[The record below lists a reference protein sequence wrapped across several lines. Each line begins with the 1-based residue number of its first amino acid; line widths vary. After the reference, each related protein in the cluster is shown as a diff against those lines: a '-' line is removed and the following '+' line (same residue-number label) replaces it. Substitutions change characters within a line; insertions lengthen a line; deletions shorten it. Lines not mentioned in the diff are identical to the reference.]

1 MTDLTRADR
10 TTTKVNTAGIPS
22 GTDNNHRFRLAPYFD
37 IRRGPLTLR
46 PEASVFFVIFS
57 IVAGKTTRREKTME
71 DAHRKIE
78 LQSHEDLAY
87 LLNNVRRAAQDQLDK
102 AFPQI
107 EGSNAQ
113 EDELRAPIER
123 LVNEYID
130 KTFTY
135 AAPNLSINGMDTNP
149 AVFLSNTPSNE
160 PEEAYEPWDARL
172 RQRVEDLAREEE
184 DLLNE
189 IAALK
194 KSVPGSVAA
203 ATTQAFKNSTAADEA
218 AIEAA
223 KKASEDDL
231 KARDA
236 EVLPLEEMERQGE
249 TKEAFGTVVEGL
261 GKLKKD
267 MPATV
272 AKMERARVAGEYTVT
287 ERS

>member
-1 MTDLTRADR
+1 
-10 TTTKVNTAGIPS
+10 
-22 GTDNNHRFRLAPYFD
+22 
-37 IRRGPLTLR
+37 
-46 PEASVFFVIFS
+46 
-57 IVAGKTTRREKTME
+57 ME

-78 LQSHEDLAY
+78 LQSRDDLAY
-87 LLNNVRRAAQDQLDK
+87 LLTNVRRAAQEQLDN
-102 AFPQI
+102 AFPHI

-123 LVNEYID
+123 LVNEYIN

-135 AAPNLSINGMDTNP
+135 AAPNLSINGMDTDP
-149 AVFLSNTPSNE
+149 STFLSNNTPSDE

-194 KSVPGSVAA
+194 KSVPGAIATATTNEFKAA
-203 ATTQAFKNSTAADEA
+203 AAADEA
-218 AIEAA
+218 AFEAA
-223 KKASEDDL
+223 KKAKEDE
-231 KARDA
+231 AREMEA
-236 EVLPLEEMERQGE
+236 EVLPLEAMERRGE
-249 TKEAFGTVVEGL
+249 VKEAFGGAVGGL
-261 GKLKKD
+261 GRLKKT

-287 ERS
+287 EQS

>member
-1 MTDLTRADR
+1 
-10 TTTKVNTAGIPS
+10 
-22 GTDNNHRFRLAPYFD
+22 
-37 IRRGPLTLR
+37 
-46 PEASVFFVIFS
+46 
-57 IVAGKTTRREKTME
+57 ME

-78 LQSHEDLAY
+78 LQSRDDLAY
-87 LLNNVRRAAQDQLDK
+87 LLTNVRRAAQEQLDN
-102 AFPQI
+102 AFPHI

-123 LVNEYID
+123 LVNEYIN

-135 AAPNLSINGMDTNP
+135 AAPNLSINGMDTDP
-149 AVFLSNTPSNE
+149 STFLSNNTPSDE

-194 KSVPGSVAA
+194 KSVPGAIATATTNEFKAA
-203 ATTQAFKNSTAADEA
+203 AAVDEA
-218 AIEAA
+218 AFEAA
-223 KKASEDDL
+223 KKAKEDE
-231 KARDA
+231 AREMEA
-236 EVLPLEEMERQGE
+236 EVLPLEAMERRGE
-249 TKEAFGTVVEGL
+249 VKEAFGGAVGGL
-261 GKLKKD
+261 GRLKKT

>member
-1 MTDLTRADR
+1 
-10 TTTKVNTAGIPS
+10 
-22 GTDNNHRFRLAPYFD
+22 
-37 IRRGPLTLR
+37 
-46 PEASVFFVIFS
+46 
-57 IVAGKTTRREKTME
+57 ME

-78 LQSHEDLAY
+78 LQSRDDLAY
-87 LLNNVRRAAQDQLDK
+87 LLTNVRRAAQEQLDN
-102 AFPQI
+102 AFPHI

-135 AAPNLSINGMDTNP
+135 AAPNLSINGMDTDP
-149 AVFLSNTPSNE
+149 ATFLSNTSPSDE

-194 KSVPGSVAA
+194 KTVPGAIAA
-203 ATTQAFKNSTAADEA
+203 ATTNEFKAAAAADEA
-218 AIEAA
+218 AFEAA
-223 KKASEDDL
+223 KKAKEDET
-231 KARDA
+231 R
-236 EVLPLEEMERQGE
+236 EMEGQVLPLETMERRAE
-249 TKEAFGTVVEGL
+249 VKEAFGGAVGGL
-261 GKLKKD
+261 GRLKKT

>member
-1 MTDLTRADR
+1 
-10 TTTKVNTAGIPS
+10 
-22 GTDNNHRFRLAPYFD
+22 
-37 IRRGPLTLR
+37 
-46 PEASVFFVIFS
+46 
-57 IVAGKTTRREKTME
+57 ME
-71 DAHRKIE
+71 NAHRKIE
-78 LQSHEDLAY
+78 LQSRDDLAY
-87 LLNNVRRAAQDQLDK
+87 LLNNVRRAAQEQLDN
-102 AFPQI
+102 AFPHI

-123 LVNEYID
+123 LVNEYIN

-135 AAPNLSINGMDTNP
+135 AAPNLSINGMDTDP
-149 AVFLSNTPSNE
+149 ANFLSSPTTISDE

-194 KSVPGSVAA
+194 KTVPGAIAA
-203 ATTQAFKNSTAADEA
+203 ATTNEFKAAAAADEA
-218 AIEAA
+218 AFEAA
-223 KKASEDDL
+223 KKSKEDE
-231 KARDA
+231 ARELEA
-236 EVLPLEEMERQGE
+236 EVLPLEAMERRGE
-249 TKEAFGTVVEGL
+249 VKEAFGGAVGGL
-261 GKLKKD
+261 GRLKKS

>member
-1 MTDLTRADR
+1 
-10 TTTKVNTAGIPS
+10 
-22 GTDNNHRFRLAPYFD
+22 
-37 IRRGPLTLR
+37 
-46 PEASVFFVIFS
+46 
-57 IVAGKTTRREKTME
+57 ME

-78 LQSHEDLAY
+78 LQSRDDLAY
-87 LLNNVRRAAQDQLDK
+87 LLTNVRRAAQEQLDN
-102 AFPQI
+102 AFPHI

-123 LVNEYID
+123 LVNEYIN

-135 AAPNLSINGMDTNP
+135 AAPNLSINGMDTDP
-149 AVFLSNTPSNE
+149 STFLSNNTPSDE

-194 KSVPGSVAA
+194 KAVPGAIATATTNEFKAA
-203 ATTQAFKNSTAADEA
+203 AAADEA
-218 AIEAA
+218 AFEAA
-223 KKASEDDL
+223 KKAKEDE
-231 KARDA
+231 AREMEA
-236 EVLPLEEMERQGE
+236 EVLPLEAMERRGE
-249 TKEAFGTVVEGL
+249 VKEAFGGAVGGL
-261 GKLKKD
+261 GRLKKT

>member
-1 MTDLTRADR
+1 
-10 TTTKVNTAGIPS
+10 
-22 GTDNNHRFRLAPYFD
+22 
-37 IRRGPLTLR
+37 
-46 PEASVFFVIFS
+46 
-57 IVAGKTTRREKTME
+57 ME

-78 LQSHEDLAY
+78 LQSRDDLAY
-87 LLNNVRRAAQDQLDK
+87 LLTNVRRAAQEQLDN
-102 AFPQI
+102 AFPHI

-123 LVNEYID
+123 LVNEYIN

-135 AAPNLSINGMDTNP
+135 AAPNLSINGMDTDP
-149 AVFLSNTPSNE
+149 STFLSNNTPSDE

-194 KSVPGSVAA
+194 KSVPGAIATATTNEFRAA
-203 ATTQAFKNSTAADEA
+203 AAADEA
-218 AIEAA
+218 AFEAA
-223 KKASEDDL
+223 KKAKEDE
-231 KARDA
+231 AREMEA
-236 EVLPLEEMERQGE
+236 EVLPLEAMDRRGE
-249 TKEAFGTVVEGL
+249 VKDAFGGAVGGL
-261 GKLKKD
+261 GRLKKT

>member
-1 MTDLTRADR
+1 
-10 TTTKVNTAGIPS
+10 
-22 GTDNNHRFRLAPYFD
+22 
-37 IRRGPLTLR
+37 
-46 PEASVFFVIFS
+46 
-57 IVAGKTTRREKTME
+57 ME

-78 LQSHEDLAY
+78 LQSRDDLAY
-87 LLNNVRRAAQDQLDK
+87 LLTNVRRAAQEQLDN
-102 AFPQI
+102 AFPHI

-135 AAPNLSINGMDTNP
+135 AAPNLSINGMDTDP
-149 AVFLSNTPSNE
+149 SAFLSNNASSDE

-194 KSVPGSVAA
+194 KSVPGAIATAATNEFKAA
-203 ATTQAFKNSTAADEA
+203 AAADEA
-218 AIEAA
+218 AFEAA
-223 KKASEDDL
+223 KKLKEDE
-231 KARDA
+231 AREMEA
-236 EVLPLEEMERQGE
+236 EVLPLEAMERRGE
-249 TKEAFGTVVEGL
+249 VKEAFGGAVGGL
-261 GKLKKD
+261 GRLKKT

>member
-1 MTDLTRADR
+1 
-10 TTTKVNTAGIPS
+10 
-22 GTDNNHRFRLAPYFD
+22 
-37 IRRGPLTLR
+37 
-46 PEASVFFVIFS
+46 
-57 IVAGKTTRREKTME
+57 ME
-71 DAHRKIE
+71 EAHRKIE
-78 LQSHEDLAY
+78 LQSNEDLAY
-87 LLNNVRRAAQDQLDK
+87 LLDNVRRAAQDQLDK

-107 EGSNAQ
+107 EGSSAQ

-123 LVNEYID
+123 LVNEYIN

-135 AAPNLSINGMDTNP
+135 AAPNLSINGLDADP
-149 AVFLSNTPSNE
+149 AVFLSPNRNPDE

-194 KSVPGSVAA
+194 KSVPGGVAA
-203 ATTQAFKNSTAADEA
+203 AITQDFKMSTAADEA
-218 AIEAA
+218 AVEAA
-223 KKASEDDL
+223 KKAREDEL

-236 EVLPLEEMERQGE
+236 EVLPLDEVERQAE
-249 TKEAFGTVVEGL
+249 TKAAFGGAVETL

>member
-1 MTDLTRADR
+1 
-10 TTTKVNTAGIPS
+10 
-22 GTDNNHRFRLAPYFD
+22 
-37 IRRGPLTLR
+37 
-46 PEASVFFVIFS
+46 
-57 IVAGKTTRREKTME
+57 ME

-78 LQSHEDLAY
+78 LQSRDDLAY
-87 LLNNVRRAAQDQLDK
+87 LLTNVRRAAQEQLDN
-102 AFPQI
+102 AFPHI

-123 LVNEYID
+123 LVNEYIN

-135 AAPNLSINGMDTNP
+135 AAPNLSINGMDTDP
-149 AVFLSNTPSNE
+149 STFLSNNTPSDE

-194 KSVPGSVAA
+194 KSVPGAIAA
-203 ATTQAFKNSTAADEA
+203 ATTNEFRAAAAADEA
-218 AIEAA
+218 AFEAA
-223 KKASEDDL
+223 KKAKEDE
-231 KARDA
+231 AREMEA
-236 EVLPLEEMERQGE
+236 EVLPLEAMERRGE
-249 TKEAFGTVVEGL
+249 VKEAFGGAVGGL
-261 GKLKKD
+261 GRLKKT

>member
-1 MTDLTRADR
+1 
-10 TTTKVNTAGIPS
+10 
-22 GTDNNHRFRLAPYFD
+22 
-37 IRRGPLTLR
+37 
-46 PEASVFFVIFS
+46 
-57 IVAGKTTRREKTME
+57 ME

-78 LQSHEDLAY
+78 LQSRDDLAY
-87 LLNNVRRAAQDQLDK
+87 LLTNVRRAAQEQLDN
-102 AFPQI
+102 AFPHI

-135 AAPNLSINGMDTNP
+135 AAPNLSINGMDTDP
-149 AVFLSNTPSNE
+149 ATFLSNTSPSDE

-194 KSVPGSVAA
+194 KSVPGAIAA
-203 ATTQAFKNSTAADEA
+203 ATTNDFKAAAAADEA
-218 AIEAA
+218 AFEAA
-223 KKASEDDL
+223 KKAKEDE
-231 KARDA
+231 AR
-236 EVLPLEEMERQGE
+236 EMEGQVLPLETMERRAE
-249 TKEAFGTVVEGL
+249 VKEAFGGAVGGL
-261 GKLKKD
+261 GRLKKT

>member
-1 MTDLTRADR
+1 
-10 TTTKVNTAGIPS
+10 
-22 GTDNNHRFRLAPYFD
+22 
-37 IRRGPLTLR
+37 
-46 PEASVFFVIFS
+46 
-57 IVAGKTTRREKTME
+57 ME

-78 LQSHEDLAY
+78 LQSRDDLAY
-87 LLNNVRRAAQDQLDK
+87 LLTNVRRAAQEQLDN
-102 AFPQI
+102 AFPHI

-135 AAPNLSINGMDTNP
+135 AAPNLSINGMDTDP
-149 AVFLSNTPSNE
+149 STFLSNNTPSDE

-194 KSVPGSVAA
+194 KSVPGAIATATTNEFKAA
-203 ATTQAFKNSTAADEA
+203 AAADEA
-218 AIEAA
+218 AFEAA
-223 KKASEDDL
+223 KKAKEDE
-231 KARDA
+231 AREMEA
-236 EVLPLEEMERQGE
+236 EVLPLEAMERRGE
-249 TKEAFGTVVEGL
+249 VKDAFGGAVGGL
-261 GKLKKD
+261 GRLKKT

>member
-1 MTDLTRADR
+1 
-10 TTTKVNTAGIPS
+10 
-22 GTDNNHRFRLAPYFD
+22 
-37 IRRGPLTLR
+37 
-46 PEASVFFVIFS
+46 
-57 IVAGKTTRREKTME
+57 ME

-78 LQSHEDLAY
+78 LQSRDDLAY
-87 LLNNVRRAAQDQLDK
+87 LLTNVRRAAQEQLDN
-102 AFPQI
+102 AFPHI

-123 LVNEYID
+123 LVNEYIN

-135 AAPNLSINGMDTNP
+135 AAPNLSINGMDTDP
-149 AVFLSNTPSNE
+149 STFLSNNTPSDE

-194 KSVPGSVAA
+194 KSVPGAIATATTNEFRAA
-203 ATTQAFKNSTAADEA
+203 AAADEA
-218 AIEAA
+218 AFEAV
-223 KKASEDDL
+223 KKAKEDE
-231 KARDA
+231 AREMEA
-236 EVLPLEEMERQGE
+236 EVLPLEAMERRGE
-249 TKEAFGTVVEGL
+249 VKEAFGGAVGGL
-261 GKLKKD
+261 GRLKKT

>member
-1 MTDLTRADR
+1 
-10 TTTKVNTAGIPS
+10 
-22 GTDNNHRFRLAPYFD
+22 
-37 IRRGPLTLR
+37 
-46 PEASVFFVIFS
+46 
-57 IVAGKTTRREKTME
+57 ME
-71 DAHRKIE
+71 NAHRKIE
-78 LQSHEDLAY
+78 LQSRDDLAY
-87 LLNNVRRAAQDQLDK
+87 LLNNVRRAAQEQLDN
-102 AFPQI
+102 AFPHI

-123 LVNEYID
+123 LVNEYIN

-135 AAPNLSINGMDTNP
+135 AAPNLSINGMDTDP
-149 AVFLSNTPSNE
+149 ANFLSDNPSDE

-194 KSVPGSVAA
+194 KSVPGTIAA
-203 ATTQAFKNSTAADEA
+203 AMTNEFKAAAAADDA
-218 AIEAA
+218 AFEAA
-223 KKASEDDL
+223 KKAREDE
-231 KARDA
+231 ARELEA
-236 EVLPLEEMERQGE
+236 EVLPLETMERRGE
-249 TKEAFGTVVEGL
+249 IKEAFGSAVGGL
-261 GKLKKD
+261 GRLKKT

>member
-1 MTDLTRADR
+1 M
-10 TTTKVNTAGIPS
+10 
-22 GTDNNHRFRLAPYFD
+22 H
-37 IRRGPLTLR
+37 
-46 PEASVFFVIFS
+46 E
-57 IVAGKTTRREKTME
+57 GKAVR
-71 DAHRKIE
+71 RKIE
-78 LQSHEDLAY
+78 LQSRDDLAY
-87 LLNNVRRAAQDQLDK
+87 LLTNVRRAAQEQLDN
-102 AFPQI
+102 AFPHI

-123 LVNEYID
+123 LVNEYIN

-135 AAPNLSINGMDTNP
+135 AAPNLSINGMDTDP
-149 AVFLSNTPSNE
+149 STLLSNNTPSDE

-194 KSVPGSVAA
+194 KFVPGAIATATTNEFRAA
-203 ATTQAFKNSTAADEA
+203 AAADEA
-218 AIEAA
+218 AFEAV
-223 KKASEDDL
+223 KKAKEDE
-231 KARDA
+231 AREMEA
-236 EVLPLEEMERQGE
+236 EVLPLEAMERRGE
-249 TKEAFGTVVEGL
+249 VKEAFGGAVGGL
-261 GKLKKD
+261 GRLKKT

>member
-1 MTDLTRADR
+1 
-10 TTTKVNTAGIPS
+10 
-22 GTDNNHRFRLAPYFD
+22 
-37 IRRGPLTLR
+37 
-46 PEASVFFVIFS
+46 
-57 IVAGKTTRREKTME
+57 ME

-78 LQSHEDLAY
+78 LQSRDDLAY
-87 LLNNVRRAAQDQLDK
+87 LLTNVRRAAQEQLDN
-102 AFPQI
+102 AFPHI

-123 LVNEYID
+123 LVNEARESKGRRKRATPTPKNLANTKLPPKTQYID

-135 AAPNLSINGMDTNP
+135 AAPNLSINGMDADPST
-149 AVFLSNTPSNE
+149 FLSNNTPSDE

-194 KSVPGSVAA
+194 KSVPGAIATATTNEFRAA
-203 ATTQAFKNSTAADEA
+203 AAADEA
-218 AIEAA
+218 AFEAV
-223 KKASEDDL
+223 KKAKEDE
-231 KARDA
+231 AREMEA
-236 EVLPLEEMERQGE
+236 EVLPLEAMERRGE
-249 TKEAFGTVVEGL
+249 VKEAFGGAVGGL
-261 GKLKKD
+261 GRLKKT

-272 AKMERARVAGEYTVT
+272 AKMERARVAGEYTVM

>member
-1 MTDLTRADR
+1 
-10 TTTKVNTAGIPS
+10 
-22 GTDNNHRFRLAPYFD
+22 
-37 IRRGPLTLR
+37 
-46 PEASVFFVIFS
+46 
-57 IVAGKTTRREKTME
+57 ME

-78 LQSHEDLAY
+78 LQSRDDLAY
-87 LLNNVRRAAQDQLDK
+87 LLTNVRRAAQEQLDN
-102 AFPQI
+102 AFPHI

-123 LVNEYID
+123 LVNEYIN

-135 AAPNLSINGMDTNP
+135 AAPNLSINGMDTDP
-149 AVFLSNTPSNE
+149 STFLSNNTPSDE

-194 KSVPGSVAA
+194 KSVPGAIATATTNEFKAA
-203 ATTQAFKNSTAADEA
+203 AAADEA
-218 AIEAA
+218 AFEAV
-223 KKASEDDL
+223 KKAKEDE
-231 KARDA
+231 AREMEA
-236 EVLPLEEMERQGE
+236 EVLPLEAMERRGE
-249 TKEAFGTVVEGL
+249 VKEAFGGAVGGL
-261 GKLKKD
+261 GRLKKT